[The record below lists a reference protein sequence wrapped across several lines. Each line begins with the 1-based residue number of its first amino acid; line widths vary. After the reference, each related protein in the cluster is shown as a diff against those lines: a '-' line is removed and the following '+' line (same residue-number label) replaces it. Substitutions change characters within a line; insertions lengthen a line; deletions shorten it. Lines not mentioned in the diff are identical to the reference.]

1 MGAIP
6 TPWKKDLTCHFYDIA
21 GSFVHVSYTRLKV
34 STCANLKG
42 AAFETLMARA
52 QTKLLIP
59 PRDSRARPLLISML
73 YEEDKM
79 EGWRCGGRLGSLRVF
94 KTNHSQ
100 HLFPLLKGIASEQA
114 NKILIFSVRVF
125 ESVWACTPTW
135 QKAPEKV
142 KVNRI
147 VLCSVLCAWIG
158 VVCLGRAFCIPPPRE
173 NSLLLICPCVSQREV
188 KAIFKSHL

>member
-1 MGAIP
+1 MDISLFSKMGAIP

-59 PRDSRARPLLISML
+59 PRDSRAQPLLISML

-100 HLFPLLKGIASEQA
+100 HLFLFWRELPLSKQIKFWYFLSGC
-114 NKILIFSVRVF
+114 VRVC
-125 ESVWACTPTW
+125 EHVHPPDRRH
-135 QKAPEKV
+135 QK
-142 KVNRI
+142 R
-147 VLCSVLCAWIG
+147 
-158 VVCLGRAFCIPPPRE
+158 
-173 NSLLLICPCVSQREV
+173 
-188 KAIFKSHL
+188 